1 VGIDATLMG
10 DCCDACGGL
19 RRGRRLLADQGG
31 GGVAKS
37 GVTIEVAVVGRAAP
51 TPRRRAPRL
60 RRVMH
65 VVSMRGWDVSANS
78 VVRLQCS
85 DYIW

>member
-19 RRGRRLLADQGG
+19 RRGRRLLADRGG

-37 GVTIEVAVVGRAAP
+37 GATIEVAVVGRAAP
-51 TPRRRAPRL
+51 IPQRRAPRL
-60 RRVMH
+60 RRVTH
-65 VVSMRGWDVSANS
+65 VVSMPGWYVSADI

>member
-10 DCCDACGGL
+10 DCCDVCGGL
-19 RRGRRLLADQGG
+19 RRGRRLLADRGG

-37 GVTIEVAVVGRAAP
+37 GATIDVAVVRHAAP

-60 RRVMH
+60 RRVTH
-65 VVSMRGWDVSANS
+65 VVSMPGWDVSADS
-78 VVRLQCS
+78 VVHL
-85 DYIW
+85 